1 MANYANKS
9 NPSVFWFLSMHD
21 VLVHEVENRVLIK
34 CRKSAKK
41 LATWRF
47 EPSTFRGNRVNREN
61 DSLKLPAALSYQAA
75 YFYIIAVYF
84 RA

>member
-1 MANYANKS
+1 
-9 NPSVFWFLSMHD
+9 MHD

-34 CRKSAKK
+34 CRQSAKK

-47 EPSTFRGNRVNREN
+47 EPSTFRGNTVNREN
-61 DSLKLPAALSYQAA
+61 DSLKLPAELSYQAA